1 MTILYSASD
10 DIPYSDEIKILL
22 KDIREIRKRKI
33 KYGLKELN
41 SNNLNVNIYNIIYFY
56 LFLK

>member
-1 MTILYSASD
+1 MK
-10 DIPYSDEIKILL
+10 EIQ
-22 KDIREIRKRKI
+22 EIRKRKI

-41 SNNLNVNIYNIIYFY
+41 SNNHNVNIYNIIYFY